1 MPALAP
7 PAALPAIAPVAIAP
21 AAVVVA
27 APPKPLD
34 AAACARD
41 QVIQT
46 KAQAR
51 VGPRKLG
58 DLPPGR
64 VYRAVLMKVGP
75 CSAVIVHEPGFG
87 RGAWRLETEGLAA
100 GARITPARGDSAPP
114 KP

>member
-1 MPALAP
+1 MPALVP
-7 PAALPAIAPVAIAP
+7 PTSPPAIAP

-27 APPKPLD
+27 APPRPLD

-41 QVIQT
+41 QVIRT
-46 KAQAR
+46 KIQAR
-51 VGPRKLG
+51 PGPQKLG

-64 VYRAVLMKVGP
+64 LYRALLLRLGP

-87 RGAWRLETEGLAA
+87 RGAWRIETEGLAA
-100 GARITPARGDSAPP
+100 RAKMTPADGDKTPAPP

>member
-7 PAALPAIAPVAIAP
+7 PTSPPPVTP

-27 APPKPLD
+27 AAPRPLD
-34 AAACARD
+34 AASCARD

-46 KAQAR
+46 KAQAA
-51 VGPRKLG
+51 VGPQKLG

-64 VYRAVLMKVGP
+64 VYRAVLLRVGP

-87 RGAWRLETEGLAA
+87 RGAWRIETEGLAA
-100 GARITPARGDSAPP
+100 GAKITPANGGNTPPP